1 MNENTI
7 EIHTKKG
14 QHFRLSEQQAHGNTF
29 KIVFRLHGI
38 KAVYN
43 LHITIEPSFLTSW
56 LHISYGLAPDIYNI
70 AFDL

>member
-43 LHITIEPSFLTSW
+43 LH
-56 LHISYGLAPDIYNI
+56 SY
-70 AFDL
+70 